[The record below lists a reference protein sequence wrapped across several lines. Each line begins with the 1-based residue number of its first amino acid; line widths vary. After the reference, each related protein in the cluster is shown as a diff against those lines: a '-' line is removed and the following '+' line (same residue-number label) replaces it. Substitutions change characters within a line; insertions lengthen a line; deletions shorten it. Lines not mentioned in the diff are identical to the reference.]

1 MSRACSRT
9 EFNSLQNQNQL
20 WVRLLLAGL
29 LLILAFSGSSAS
41 AQQVYGSIGGSV
53 IDSSGG
59 AVSDAKVTIT
69 DTSRNIVYNTATNST
84 GAFILS
90 HLIIGTYKVQVEAP
104 GFKTAVE
111 EKVEVAVD
119 TQRTLDITMQ
129 PGDVRQTIEVTD
141 EIPLLKTERTDVATT
156 LSDRQVTELPSFGRN
171 FSELLLYTPGAVQ
184 FNWSDTST
192 ENPQGGIAVN
202 VNGQEFV
209 GVGAFLDGTD
219 NRDMMYGNMIIV
231 PDLDSVVQAKITSAN
246 YNAEFGQVSAAVVT
260 TSTKS
265 GTNQYHGAASWFRRT
280 DATFARD
287 PFAQAPDPSNPN
299 KQLIPG
305 TKWNQFGG
313 NLGGPIKKD
322 KAFFFVAYEGTRA
335 KDGGSQTSRLPTANE
350 RNGDFSAWLTG
361 ANPTIIYN
369 PYDAAGNIIPNG
381 SRSQFVA
388 FPTGV
393 DVNALCTNAAGC
405 PNMIPTRYIST
416 ASQNL
421 LKLLP
426 VPTSGDGSDLP
437 NYSGGG
443 SDTFKGDALTARVDY
458 FFTEKLR
465 MFDRYT
471 FTQFLKSAPPLYGS
485 IAGGPQLN
493 SIGYVGTGDTRPQSN
508 AFGFDYTVK
517 PTLVTDFRFG
527 WYKQRILVSPLGI
540 GDYASQAG
548 APGLNIPSD
557 PTTQSMPHFNI
568 QGDANFDFGYGL
580 YDNCNCPLIER
591 MQQFQFVNNWTWTK
605 GNHTI
610 KFGPDIRRLQ
620 NLRIPSDQHRSG
632 EIAFTQ
638 ALTEGP
644 TAGGLGVA
652 SFMLGEVSS
661 FQRYVS
667 NSLDAGERQWRS
679 FFYGEDTWKV
689 SPKLTVNYG
698 LRWEIYNP
706 QTVTGKDKGGWLDI
720 HTGEMLVAGEAGV
733 PLSGPVKNSF
743 KNLAPRLGIAYQVN
757 SKTVVRMGYGRSFDV
772 GMFGSIFGHSVTQ
785 NLPVL
790 GTQSLQP
797 SNSWDHVFNLSQGPA
812 PLDPSTI
819 LDTQPLGPTGSHLY
833 PNGIRA
839 YVYPDR
845 MRLPTV
851 DAWNF
856 TVQRQI
862 TNTFS
867 LEAAYVGNK
876 GTHIFVGE
884 GPNID
889 INIPKV
895 DGFCQNFVL
904 GCLTTDERRPFFPK
918 VGNAFGW
925 NVPLPCFCNEGNN
938 HYNALQTKAEKR
950 FSHGVSVLG
959 HYTFSHA
966 KNNDGPYFLWD
977 HNLFYGRPDWQRNH
991 TIVAVTIY
999 ELPFGRGKQFLHD
1012 VSKPVDYLVGGWQL
1026 SNATTWM
1033 SGQGFNVSY
1042 FNCGADN
1049 DVGVC
1054 MPNIVG
1060 STTPSHRTQ
1069 NEWYIPASNVLAANG
1084 DVSGPWGRP
1093 QPATFGNAGRNPLIG
1108 PRWFDSDLSV
1118 FKNIP
1123 IREQIHAQFRAEIYN
1138 VFNHANLGNP
1148 SGCVD
1153 CGSGGVITSLASN
1166 ATMRRMQFALRVE
1179 F

>member
-1 MSRACSRT
+1 MPKGRSDEVVKNSIRHELQQAVTIQAAQGYGQALRKSIACALLT
-9 EFNSLQNQNQL
+9 VLLSLL
-20 WVRLLLAGL
+20 
-29 LLILAFSGSSAS
+29 SGVSATNTS
-41 AQQVYGSIGGSV
+41 AQAVYGSIGGTV
-53 IDSSGG
+53 VDSSGG
-59 AVSDAKVTIT
+59 MVADAKVTIT
-69 DTSRNIVYNTATNST
+69 DSGRNIVYSTTTNSS
-84 GAFILS
+84 GAFMQS
-90 HLIIGTYKVQVEAP
+90 HLIIGTYKVQVEAA
-104 GFKTAVE
+104 GFKTAVQ

-119 TQRTLDITMQ
+119 TVQTLDITMQ
-129 PGDVRQTIEVTD
+129 PGDIKQTVTVTG
-141 EIPLLKTERTDVATT
+141 ETPLLKTERTDVATT

-184 FNWSDTST
+184 FNWNDTST

-231 PDLDSVVQAKITSAN
+231 PDLDAVVQAKITSAN
-246 YNAEFGQVSAAVVT
+246 YDAEFGQVSAAVVT

-265 GTNQYHGAASWFRRT
+265 GTNEFHGGVSWYRRT
-280 DATFARD
+280 DATYARD
-287 PFAQAPDPSNPN
+287 PFAQAPDPTTHIAN
-299 KQLIPG
+299 IP
-305 TKWNQFGG
+305 TTHWNQVVGTI
-313 NLGGPIKKD
+313 GGPIKKN
-322 KAFFFVAYEGTRA
+322 KAFFFVDYQGTRA
-335 KDGGSQTSRLPTANE
+335 KDGGSAQARVPTQAE
-350 RNGDFSAWLTG
+350 RNGDFSAWLAQG
-361 ANPTIIYN
+361 VVIYN
-369 PYDAAGNIIPNG
+369 PY
-381 SRSQFVA
+381 
-388 FPTGV
+388 
-393 DVNALCTNAAGC
+393 NALGQ
-405 PNMIPTRYIST
+405 IVDPTLRTPYVNNQVPVT
-416 ASQNL
+416 TVAQNL
-421 LKLLP
+421 LKN
-426 VPTSGDGSDLP
+426 VPLP
-437 NYSGGG
+437 NLTTTKLDDPNYAGGF
-443 SDTFKGDALTARVDY
+443 SDTYNADLLTARGDY
-458 FFTEKLR
+458 FYSDHLR
-465 MFDRYT
+465 FFDRYT
-471 FTQFLKSAPPLYGS
+471 YTQFFKSAPGLFGPIG
-485 IAGGPQLN
+485 GGPQLN
-493 SIGYVGTGDTRPQSN
+493 PVGYTGTGDTRPQSN
-508 AFGFDYTVK
+508 SFGFDYTMK

-527 WYKQRILVSPLGI
+527 YYRQRIFVNPLALGSF
-540 GDYASQAG
+540 ASDAG
-548 APGLNIPSD
+548 APGLNIPGD
-557 PTTQSMPHFNI
+557 PTTNSMPHFSI
-568 QGDANFDFGYGL
+568 QGRDGSFDFGNGL
-580 YDNCNCPLIER
+580 YNNCNCPLIEI

-605 GNHTI
+605 GNHTF

-620 NLRIPSDQHRSG
+620 NLRVPSDQHRSG
-632 EIAFTQ
+632 EIAFTPEFTQ
-638 ALTEGP
+638 GP
-644 TAGGLGVA
+644 TGGGLGIA

-679 FFYGEDTWKV
+679 FFYGEDTWKAT
-689 SPKLTVNYG
+689 PKLTVNYG

-720 HTGEMLVAGEAGV
+720 HTGEMLVAGENGV

-797 SNSWDHVFNLSQGPA
+797 SNNWDHVFNLAEGPQ
-812 PLDPSTI
+812 PLDPSTV
-819 LDTQPLGPTGSHLY
+819 LDATPLGPTGNHLY

-851 DAWNF
+851 DAWNA
-856 TVQRQI
+856 TIQRQI

-889 INIPKV
+889 INIPTV
-895 DGFCQNFVL
+895 TGFCQDPSQP
-904 GCLTTDERRPFFPK
+904 GCLSTDQRRPFF
-918 VGNAFGW
+918 NEFGW
-925 NVPLPCFCNEGNN
+925 NVPLPCFCNLGNN
-938 HYNALQTKAEKR
+938 KYNALQTKAEKR
-950 FSHGVSVLG
+950 FSHGLSVLG
-959 HYTFSHA
+959 HYTFSHS

-991 TIVAVTIY
+991 TIVAATLY

-1012 VSKPVDYLVGGWQL
+1012 VSKPVDYLIGGWQL

-1042 FNCGADN
+1042 ANCGADN

-1054 MPNIVG
+1054 LPDLVG
-1060 STTPSHRTQ
+1060 STTPSHRSQ
-1069 NEWYIPASNVLAANG
+1069 NQWYTPASTILATNG
-1084 DVSGPWGRP
+1084 QVSGPWGRP
-1093 QPATFGNAGRNPLIG
+1093 QAGTFGDVGRNHLVG

-1118 FKNIP
+1118 FKTFP

-1148 SGCVD
+1148 AGCVD
-1153 CGSGGVITSLASN
+1153 CGNGGEITNLAPN